1 MRSTC
6 PVKFL
11 LLGLLFGSASVL
23 RAYSQTVELPAV
35 IIEEI
40 LPLDLLAP
48 AAGTTIIDEHAIQTS
63 AAPDLPSLLSSVPGV
78 ILSPTGSEGAQSS
91 ISMRGSTSNQVL
103 ILVDGV
109 RVTDPAT
116 GLTDFSRLGIPL
128 DQIVQIEVQRGGLSA
143 QYGADAVGGVIH
155 IHTRRGSKSPSV
167 RISLQNTSFL
177 PSSITIGN
185 GLSAVIVPFV
195 GSALVDG
202 QSITFAAE
210 NQWLS
215 AWAKMDRA
223 ANGYPYYDANG
234 ERRRRDNAGLF
245 AASGGLQT
253 RFPLFAGEISSSA
266 KVSYRSLGIPGSLDM
281 PTPEAHQEDWSANLT
296 AQFRTDALFEGAL
309 ALELSPY
316 AQAGGIAYQQTH
328 TSAVDTHISYR
339 AGLDSRL
346 SWLPPWNGEV
356 KAGASF
362 RYDRLESTV
371 VKGAG
376 GSAPERFSGG
386 IFAEPSFEFGT
397 WTAVPALRLDITN
410 DFPSG
415 LSASFGLIHDFSKQ
429 TAIRATIS
437 SAYRAPSFDDLY
449 WPASGGAEGN
459 PSLKPESAISGDI
472 SLTHKEDECSWSVG
486 TFGRYARDVILWQP
500 DDSGIWKPSNF
511 GNALYPGIEA
521 EASWKAGSW
530 NLGANYTFLY
540 SYVLSG
546 NLSLADDRRVPYVP
560 VHAASLSASRT
571 TKAFRST
578 FLFTYQS
585 LRYTTT
591 GNRAFLP
598 ATLIANAKLTW
609 ELGPRSD
616 FELSFQN
623 LFDERYEAV
632 KGYPMPGFS
641 LSATV
646 TLRFEKKGQ
655 AKTGK

>member
-11 LLGLLFGSASVL
+11 LLGLLLGSASVP
-23 RAYSQTVELPAV
+23 RAFSQTVELPAV
-35 IIEEI
+35 IIEET
-40 LPLDLLAP
+40 LPFDLLAP
-48 AAGTTIIDEHAIQTS
+48 SAGTTIIEEHAIQTS

-78 ILSPTGSEGAQSS
+78 ILSPTGSEGAQASVS
-91 ISMRGSTSNQVL
+91 LRGSTSNQVL
-103 ILVDGV
+103 VLVDGV

-155 IHTRRGSKSPSV
+155 IHTRRGSKNLSA
-167 RISLQNTSFL
+167 RISLENTSFL

-185 GLSAVIVPFV
+185 GLSAITVPFV
-195 GSALVDG
+195 GSALIDG
-202 QSITFAAE
+202 QSLSLAAE

-215 AWAKMDRA
+215 AWAKISRA
-223 ANGYPYYDANG
+223 ANGYPYYDTNG
-234 ERRRRDNAGLF
+234 ERRRRENAGLL
-245 AASGGLQT
+245 AASGGMQT
-253 RFPLFAGEISSSA
+253 RFPLSAGEISSSA
-266 KVSYRSLGIPGSLDM
+266 KVSYRSVGIPGSLDI
-281 PTPEAHQEDWSANLT
+281 PTPEAHQEDWNANLT
-296 AQFRTDALFEGAL
+296 MQFRTDALLAGAL

-316 AQAGGIAYQQTH
+316 AQAGGIRYQQSQ
-328 TSAVDTHISYR
+328 TSAVDSHISYR
-339 AGLDSRL
+339 AGLDSSL

-362 RYDRLESTV
+362 RYDRLESSV

-386 IFAEPSFEFGT
+386 IFAEPSFGFGT
-397 WTAVPALRLDITN
+397 WTAVPALRFDMTN

-415 LSASFGLIHDFSKQ
+415 VSASFGLIHDFSKQ

-459 PSLKPESAISGDI
+459 PSLKPESAISSDI
-472 SLTHKEDECSWSVG
+472 SLTHKEDACTWSVG
-486 TFGRYARDVILWQP
+486 TFARYARDVILWQP
-500 DDSGIWKPSNF
+500 DDAGIWKPSNF

-521 EASWKAGSW
+521 ESSWKAGSW

-546 NLSLADDRRVPYVP
+546 NLSLSDDRRVPYVP

-571 TKAFRST
+571 TKAFKSA

-585 LRYTTT
+585 LRFTTT

-646 TLRFEKKGQ
+646 TLRFEGARPGQ
-655 AKTGK
+655 N